1 MVAILWIESVMRI
14 IKKYPNRRLY
24 DTEKSSYITLAAVYQ
39 LIREDVDFKVVD
51 AESGDDITRSI
62 LIQIIIDQENGESP
76 IFTTEM
82 LTKFIGFYDDAAKN
96 LFGEF
101 LEKNLQ
107 IFTEQQ
113 KRFQQHMVEGLIDN
127 PMSRVVQ
134 DMTERNL
141 EMWQGMQ
148 KSFFDLATAGMRPT
162 GKEGDAAKTD
172 DDAEPRKKRQ

>member
-1 MVAILWIESVMRI
+1 MRI

-24 DTEKSSYITLAAVYQ
+24 DTEKSSYITLASVYQ
-39 LIREDVDFKVVD
+39 LIKEGEDFKVVD
-51 AESGDDITRSI
+51 AESGEDITRSI
-62 LIQIIIDQENGESP
+62 LIQIIIEQENGDSP

-113 KRFQQHMVEGLIDN
+113 KRFQQQMVEGMLGNN
-127 PMSRVVQ
+127 PMARMMQ

-141 EMWQGMQ
+141 DMWKGMQ
-148 KSFFDLATAGMRPT
+148 QRFFDLATAGMARPAAD
-162 GKEGDAAKTD
+162 KKPAAEAPAEDAD
-172 DDAEPRKKRQ
+172 LQKKRQ

>member
-1 MVAILWIESVMRI
+1 MRI

-24 DTEKSSYITLAAVYQ
+24 DTEKSSYITLSAVYQ
-39 LIREDVDFKVVD
+39 LIREGRDFKVVD

-62 LIQIIIDQENGESP
+62 LIQIIIEQENGNNP

-107 IFTEQQ
+107 IFTEHQ
-113 KRFQQHMVEGLIDN
+113 KRYMAGMMDN
-127 PMSRVVQ
+127 PMSRVMQ

-141 EMWQGMQ
+141 EFWKGMQ
-148 KSFFDLATAGMRPT
+148 QRFFDLATGSMRGAEASET
-162 GKEGDAAKTD
+162 ASD
-172 DDAEPRKKRQ
+172 DDADMRKKRQ

>member
-1 MVAILWIESVMRI
+1 
-14 IKKYPNRRLY
+14 
-24 DTEKSSYITLAAVYQ
+24 VYQ
-39 LIREDVDFKVVD
+39 LIREGRDFKVVD

-62 LIQIIIDQENGESP
+62 LIQIIIEQENGNNP

-107 IFTEQQ
+107 IFTEHQ
-113 KRFQQHMVEGLIDN
+113 KRYMAGMMDN
-127 PMSRVVQ
+127 PMSRVMQ

-141 EMWQGMQ
+141 EFWKGMQ
-148 KSFFDLATAGMRPT
+148 QRFFDLATGSMRGAEASET
-162 GKEGDAAKTD
+162 ASG
-172 DDAEPRKKRQ
+172 DDADMRKKRQ

>member
-1 MVAILWIESVMRI
+1 MRI

-39 LIREDVDFKVVD
+39 LIREGLDFKVVD
-51 AESGDDITRSI
+51 AESGEDITRSI
-62 LIQIIIDQENGESP
+62 LIQIIIEQENGESP

-107 IFTEQQ
+107 IFTEHQ
-113 KRFQQHMVEGLIDN
+113 KRYMAGMMDN
-127 PMSRVVQ
+127 PMSRVMQ

-141 EMWQGMQ
+141 DFWKGMQ
-148 KSFFDLATAGMRPT
+148 QRFFDLATTGMRPA
-162 GKEGDAAKTD
+162 GKPEEAS
-172 DDAEPRKKRQ
+172 DAEADLKKKRQ

>member
-1 MVAILWIESVMRI
+1 MRI

-24 DTEKSSYITLAAVYQ
+24 DTEKSSYITLSAVYQ
-39 LIREDVDFKVVD
+39 LIREGLDFKVVD

-62 LIQIIIDQENGESP
+62 LIQIIIEQENGNNP

-107 IFTEQQ
+107 IFTEHQ
-113 KRFQQHMVEGLIDN
+113 KRYMAGMMEN
-127 PMSRVVQ
+127 PMSRAVQ

-141 EMWQGMQ
+141 DFWKGMQ
-148 KSFFDLATAGMRPT
+148 QRFFDLATTGMRPADKPET
-162 GKEGDAAKTD
+162 GDQADADFK
-172 DDAEPRKKRQ
+172 KKRQ

>member
-1 MVAILWIESVMRI
+1 MRI

-39 LIREDVDFKVVD
+39 LIREGQDFKVVD
-51 AESGDDITRSI
+51 AESGEDITRSI
-62 LIQIIIDQENGESP
+62 LIQIIIEQENGDSP

-82 LTKFIGFYDDAAKN
+82 LTKFIGFYDNAAKN

-107 IFTEQQ
+107 IFTEHQ
-113 KRFQQHMVEGLIDN
+113 KRYMSGMMDN
-127 PMSRVVQ
+127 PMSRVMQ

-141 EMWQGMQ
+141 EFWKGMQ
-148 KSFFDLATAGMRPT
+148 QRFFDLATSGMRA
-162 GKEGDAAKTD
+162 GSRAEEGED
-172 DDAEPRKKRQ
+172 DGAEPKKKRQ

>member
-1 MVAILWIESVMRI
+1 MRI

-39 LIREDVDFKVVD
+39 LIREGLDFKVVD
-51 AESGDDITRSI
+51 AESGEDITRSI
-62 LIQIIIDQENGESP
+62 LIQIIIEQENGESP

-107 IFTEQQ
+107 IFTEHQ
-113 KRFQQHMVEGLIDN
+113 KRYMAGMMDN
-127 PMSRVVQ
+127 PMSRVMQ

-141 EMWQGMQ
+141 DFWKGMQ
-148 KSFFDLATAGMRPT
+148 QRFFDLATTGMRPT
-162 GKEGDAAKTD
+162 GKPEEAP
-172 DDAEPRKKRQ
+172 DAEADLKKKRQ

>member
-1 MVAILWIESVMRI
+1 MRI

-39 LIREDVDFKVVD
+39 LIREGQDFKVVD
-51 AESGDDITRSI
+51 AESGEDITRSI
-62 LIQIIIDQENGESP
+62 LIQIIIEQENGNNP

-107 IFTEQQ
+107 IFTEHQ
-113 KRFQQHMVEGLIDN
+113 KRYMAGMMDN
-127 PMSRVVQ
+127 PMSRVMQ

-141 EMWQGMQ
+141 EFWKGMQ
-148 KSFFDLATAGMRPT
+148 QRFFDLATTGMRT
-162 GKEGDAAKTD
+162 GGKPETAAEEE
-172 DDAEPRKKRQ
+172 AELKKKRQ

>member
-1 MVAILWIESVMRI
+1 MRI

-24 DTEKSSYITLAAVYQ
+24 DTEKSSYITLASVYQ
-39 LIREDVDFKVVD
+39 LIQQNEDFKVVD

-62 LIQIIIDQENGESP
+62 LIQIIIEQENGDSP

-82 LTKFIGFYDDAAKN
+82 LTKFISFYDDAAQS

-113 KRFQQHMVEGLIDN
+113 KRFQQHMVDGMLGSNN
-127 PMSRVVQ
+127 PMSRIMQ

-141 EMWQGMQ
+141 ELWKGMQ
-148 KSFFDLATAGMRPT
+148 KGFFDLATAGMARAAED
-162 GKEGDAAKTD
+162 KKQSADAPA
-172 DDAEPRKKRQ
+172 DDADLQKKRQ

>member
-1 MVAILWIESVMRI
+1 MRI

-24 DTEKSSYITLAAVYQ
+24 DTEKSSYITLSSVYQ
-39 LIREDVDFKVVD
+39 LIREGQDFKVVD
-51 AESGDDITRSI
+51 AESGEDITRSI
-62 LIQIIIDQENGESP
+62 LIQIIIEQENGTNP

-107 IFTEQQ
+107 IFTEHQ
-113 KRFQQHMVEGLIDN
+113 KRYMAGMMDN
-127 PMSRVVQ
+127 PMSRVMQ

-141 EMWQGMQ
+141 DFWRGMQ
-148 KSFFDLATAGMRPT
+148 QRFFDLTAAGMRQNRPQ
-162 GKEGDAAKTD
+162 EGDAASETD
-172 DDAEPRKKRQ
+172 SKKPS

>member
-1 MVAILWIESVMRI
+1 MRI

-24 DTEKSSYITLAAVYQ
+24 DTEKSSYITLASVYQ

-82 LTKFIGFYDDAAKN
+82 LTKFIGFYDDAAQS

-113 KRFQQHMVEGLIDN
+113 KRFQQHMVEGMMDN

-134 DMTERNL
+134 DMTDRNL
-141 EMWQGMQ
+141 ELWKGMQ
-148 KSFFDLATAGMRPT
+148 QRFFDLATAGMARPSA
-162 GKEGDAAKTD
+162 GKPDAAAGAD
-172 DDAEPRKKRQ
+172 PEAEAKKKRQ

>member
-1 MVAILWIESVMRI
+1 MRI

-24 DTEKSSYITLAAVYQ
+24 DTEKSSYITLASVYQ

-82 LTKFIGFYDDAAKN
+82 LTKFIGFYDDAAQS

-113 KRFQQHMVEGLIDN
+113 KRFQQHMVEGMIDN

-141 EMWQGMQ
+141 ELWKGMQ
-148 KSFFDLATAGMRPT
+148 QRFFDLATAGMARPSA
-162 GKEGDAAKTD
+162 GKAEANTEAGP
-172 DDAEPRKKRQ
+172 DAEARKKRQ

>member
-1 MVAILWIESVMRI
+1 MRI

-39 LIREDVDFKVVD
+39 LIREGLDFKVVD
-51 AESGDDITRSI
+51 AESGEDITRSI
-62 LIQIIIDQENGESP
+62 LIQIIIEQENGESP

-107 IFTEQQ
+107 IFTEHQ
-113 KRFQQHMVEGLIDN
+113 KRYMAGMMDN
-127 PMSRVVQ
+127 PMSRVMQ

-141 EMWQGMQ
+141 DFWKGMQ
-148 KSFFDLATAGMRPT
+148 QRFFDLATTGMRPA
-162 GKEGDAAKTD
+162 GKPEEAP
-172 DDAEPRKKRQ
+172 DAEADLKKKRQ